1 MLLQSSFCCQEEKKL
16 TKEGEGEEL
25 EYAYILDTGTKINT
39 RGYIVFLFLLS
50 AKARV
55 YIQCCNNSRRS
66 MSSRFYEQLYAST
79 DNRKENAIERDRS
92 RQCILARMKSR
103 TADRTSPM

>member
-1 MLLQSSFCCQEEKKL
+1 
-16 TKEGEGEEL
+16 
-25 EYAYILDTGTKINT
+25 
-39 RGYIVFLFLLS
+39 
-50 AKARV
+50 
-55 YIQCCNNSRRS
+55 